1 MNDAEFELI
10 MAYAD
15 GETGPEDTARADALV
30 ADNAEARLVLA
41 RLRASDKKFRTGLDS
56 VLDEPVP
63 ERLIRAATAQAPERG
78 RLLRF
83 PQKRRIGPSH
93 WAMAASLVLALGVV
107 MFWAGT
113 PEPGTD
119 TMRAFVYQTLE
130 QTPSGERRADPER
143 GWQVMPLA
151 SYETADGRLCREYAG
166 RVGEDTLSGL
176 ACRTG
181 DGQWQTLVSEAQ
193 AAAAHFQPASGPAGA
208 VSAELESLQVGEPL
222 TAQEEAVRL
231 GLQDE

>member
-15 GETGPEDTARADALV
+15 GETGPEDTARAEALL
-30 ADNAEARLVLA
+30 AESAEARTTLA
-41 RLRASDKKFRTGLDS
+41 KLRAADGGLEAS
-56 VLDEPVP
+56 LNGVLDEPVP
-63 ERLIRAATAQAPERG
+63 ERLIRAATAETPGRG

-83 PQKRRIGPSH
+83 PQKRHLGPSH

-107 MFWAGT
+107 MFWTGT
-113 PEPGTD
+113 PEPDTD
-119 TMRAFVYQTLE
+119 ALRAFVYQTLE

-166 RVGEDTLSGL
+166 RVGDDTLSGL
-176 ACRTG
+176 ACRAG
-181 DGQWQTLVSEAQ
+181 DEQWQTLVSEAL

-222 TAQEEAVRL
+222 TAEEEAARL
-231 GLQDE
+231 ELQDE